1 MIRFGMKL
9 PEIFNQLVK
18 GYQKVRGQKPTGLDL
33 IKIKQE
39 AMLRF
44 QEMRKILDMQGNPIN
59 PSKPIIGGKQLD
71 KNAPGYFNDFTSMMI
86 KDANVAPKV
95 VKSGIMKTKE
105 AMNPKFIDFTI
116 DSFKNMDG
124 IKVMKEANKIIKRE
138 GPYKD
143 LTKNDA
149 KRIMDAVDDKLKNI
163 DMDPED
169 MYADGGRIGYAGGSD
184 MGTVSGATRSANT
197 GLKGGYQNT
206 GTSPVERPGGGGGS
220 KPPPV
225 VTRTVTKPNVKDKIR
240 RVGNTIGDISY
251 FKNLIN
257 LNPLG
262 IAKNVGGK
270 ILMDKILGDQSSLD
284 TEDENN
290 GIMKMADVSAADIN
304 RLIDPVSKKPK
315 YSSSQ
320 DVDDIRMFEE
330 AAGFEF
336 NPTITDQEIRDVLD
350 KKITRPT
357 GQFAADG
364 GRIGL
369 KDGEG
374 IMQMASNDMN
384 ERLLE
389 KIFDDLL
396 DQGMDPEEAEIKAR
410 EILNEMGD
418 TSSIPDR
425 GAPSITLADGGR
437 AAFKDGTGMFEKLF
451 FNKERPIL
459 SGLNTTALFDLVVA
473 AKDAAGP
480 FIGLADGGRAA
491 FKDGPKDPRRRTF
504 MKAAAGI
511 ASMLP
516 FGASKI
522 IGKAAPVVAKA
533 AELSGPA
540 LNKIIETVMTLG
552 KTISQSGRR
561 VKEMI
566 TKKKHKGI
574 EVEEDIMDG
583 SYTIKKGGKEIY
595 YKPGKRDEMGI
606 EDDIIEV
613 IEKTVTKKASGGVA
627 RMLGE

>member
-44 QEMRKILDMQGNPIN
+44 QDMRKVLDMQGNPIN
-59 PSKPIIGGKQLD
+59 PSKPIMGGTQQGEAL
-71 KNAPGYFNDFTSMMI
+71 
-86 KDANVAPKV
+86 
-95 VKSGIMKTKE
+95 KSGIMKATGAGPKVVE
-105 AMNPKFIDFTI
+105 GINPKFIDFTI

-124 IKVMKEANKIIKRE
+124 IKVMKEANKVLKRE

-169 MYADGGRIGYAGGSD
+169 MYASGGR
-184 MGTVSGATRSANT
+184 
-197 GLKGGYQNT
+197 
-206 GTSPVERPGGGGGS
+206 
-220 KPPPV
+220 
-225 VTRTVTKPNVKDKIR
+225 
-240 RVGNTIGDISY
+240 
-251 FKNLIN
+251 
-257 LNPLG
+257 
-262 IAKNVGGK
+262 
-270 ILMDKILGDQSSLD
+270 
-284 TEDENN
+284 
-290 GIMKMADVSAADIN
+290 
-304 RLIDPVSKKPK
+304 
-315 YSSSQ
+315 
-320 DVDDIRMFEE
+320 
-330 AAGFEF
+330 AGF
-336 NPTITDQEIRDVLD
+336 
-350 KKITRPT
+350 
-357 GQFAADG
+357 
-364 GRIGL
+364 

-396 DQGMDPEEAEIKAR
+396 DQGMDPKEAEIKAR

-437 AAFKDGTGMFEKLF
+437 AEFKDGTGMFEKLF

>member
-1 MIRFGMKL
+1 MIKFGMKL
-9 PEIFNQLVK
+9 PEIFNQLVR

-33 IKIKQE
+33 LKIKQE
-39 AMLRF
+39 AVQKF
-44 QEMRKILDMQGNPIN
+44 QEMRKILDMQGKPID
-59 PSKPIIGGKQLD
+59 PSKPIMGGTQQG
-71 KNAPGYFNDFTSMMI
+71 NAL
-86 KDANVAPKV
+86 
-95 VKSGIMKTKE
+95 KSGIMKATGAGPE
-105 AMNPKFIDFTI
+105 VVEGINPKFIDFTI
-116 DSFKNMDG
+116 NSFKNMDG
-124 IKVMKEANKIIKRE
+124 IKVMKEANKVLKRE

-169 MYADGGRIGYAGGSD
+169 MY
-184 MGTVSGATRSANT
+184 
-197 GLKGGYQNT
+197 
-206 GTSPVERPGGGGGS
+206 
-220 KPPPV
+220 
-225 VTRTVTKPNVKDKIR
+225 
-240 RVGNTIGDISY
+240 
-251 FKNLIN
+251 
-257 LNPLG
+257 
-262 IAKNVGGK
+262 
-270 ILMDKILGDQSSLD
+270 
-284 TEDENN
+284 
-290 GIMKMADVSAADIN
+290 
-304 RLIDPVSKKPK
+304 
-315 YSSSQ
+315 
-320 DVDDIRMFEE
+320 
-330 AAGFEF
+330 
-336 NPTITDQEIRDVLD
+336 
-350 KKITRPT
+350 
-357 GQFAADG
+357 ADG

-410 EILNEMGD
+410 EIFNEMGD
-418 TSSIPDR
+418 MSSMPDR
-425 GAPSITLADGGR
+425 GAQSIKLADGGITR
-437 AAFKDGTGMFEKLF
+437 VGLKDGLSKKLNKKFEIDGGTLRSMF
-451 FNKERPIL
+451 FNRNNPIL
-459 SGLNTTALFDLVVA
+459 TGFNASELFDLAVRNI
-473 AKDAAGP
+473 GP
-480 FIGLADGGRAA
+480 AIGLADGGRAA

>member
-1 MIRFGMKL
+1 MIKFGMKL
-9 PEIFNQLVK
+9 PEIFNQLVR

-44 QEMRKILDMQGNPIN
+44 QEMRKVLDMQGKAID
-59 PSKPIIGGKQLD
+59 PSKSIMGGTQQG
-71 KNAPGYFNDFTSMMI
+71 NAL
-86 KDANVAPKV
+86 
-95 VKSGIMKTKE
+95 KSGIMKATGAGPE
-105 AMNPKFIDFTI
+105 VVEGINPKFIDFTI
-116 DSFKNMDG
+116 NSFKNMDG
-124 IKVMKEANKIIKRE
+124 IKVMKEANKVIKRE

-163 DMDPED
+163 DMDPKD

-184 MGTVSGATRSANT
+184 MGTVSTKTRSANT

-206 GTSPVERPGGGGGS
+206 GTSPVERPDGGGGS

-225 VTRTVTKPNVKDKIR
+225 VTRTVTKPNVKDTIR
-240 RVGNTIGDISY
+240 KVGNTFGDISY

-257 LNPLG
+257 LNPYG
-262 IAKNVGGK
+262 IAKNIGGK
-270 ILMDKILGDQSSLD
+270 ILMDKILGDQSNLE

-290 GIMKMADVSAADIN
+290 GIMKMADATTTPTADTMGLNLMDRKTLKDAGYSNNQIQELQNNPDIN
-304 RLIDPVSKKPK
+304 T
-315 YSSSQ
+315 Q
-320 DVDDIRMFEE
+320 DV
-330 AAGFEF
+330 
-336 NPTITDQEIRDVLD
+336 IRDI
-350 KKITRPT
+350 KGPI
-357 GQFAADG
+357 FAAADG

-437 AAFKDGTGMFEKLF
+437 AAFKDGLSSKLNKKFTIDGGTLRSMF
-451 FNKERPIL
+451 FNKNNPIL
-459 SGLNTTALFDLVVA
+459 TGFNTSELFDLVTNLSSSI
-473 AKDAAGP
+473 P
-480 FIGLADGGRAA
+480 FADGGRAA

-540 LNKIIETVMTLG
+540 LNKIVETVMTLG

-583 SYTIKKGGKEIY
+583 SYTIKKGSKEIY

-606 EDDIIEV
+606 DDDIIEV

-627 RMLGE
+627 RLLGE

>member
-44 QEMRKILDMQGNPIN
+44 QEMRKVLDMQGKAID
-59 PSKPIIGGKQLD
+59 PSKSIMGGTQQG
-71 KNAPGYFNDFTSMMI
+71 NAL
-86 KDANVAPKV
+86 
-95 VKSGIMKTKE
+95 KSGIMKATGAGPE
-105 AMNPKFIDFTI
+105 VVEGINPKFIDFTI
-116 DSFKNMDG
+116 NSFKNMDG
-124 IKVMKEANKIIKRE
+124 IKVMKEANKVIKRE

-169 MYADGGRIGYAGGSD
+169 MY
-184 MGTVSGATRSANT
+184 
-197 GLKGGYQNT
+197 
-206 GTSPVERPGGGGGS
+206 
-220 KPPPV
+220 
-225 VTRTVTKPNVKDKIR
+225 
-240 RVGNTIGDISY
+240 
-251 FKNLIN
+251 
-257 LNPLG
+257 
-262 IAKNVGGK
+262 
-270 ILMDKILGDQSSLD
+270 
-284 TEDENN
+284 
-290 GIMKMADVSAADIN
+290 
-304 RLIDPVSKKPK
+304 
-315 YSSSQ
+315 
-320 DVDDIRMFEE
+320 
-330 AAGFEF
+330 
-336 NPTITDQEIRDVLD
+336 
-350 KKITRPT
+350 
-357 GQFAADG
+357 ADG

-437 AAFKDGTGMFEKLF
+437 AAFKDGLSSKLNKKFTIDGGTLRSMF
-451 FNKERPIL
+451 FNKNNPIL
-459 SGLNTTALFDLVVA
+459 TGFNTSELFDLVTNLSSSI
-473 AKDAAGP
+473 P
-480 FIGLADGGRAA
+480 FADGGRAA

-540 LNKIIETVMTLG
+540 LNKIVETVMTLG

-606 EDDIIEV
+606 DDDIIEV

-627 RMLGE
+627 RLLGE

>member
-1 MIRFGMKL
+1 MIKFGMKL
-9 PEIFNQLVK
+9 PEIFNQLVR

-33 IKIKQE
+33 LKIKQE
-39 AMLRF
+39 AMQKF
-44 QEMRKILDMQGNPIN
+44 QEMRKILDMQG
-59 PSKPIIGGKQLD
+59 KPIDPSQPIMGGTQQG
-71 KNAPGYFNDFTSMMI
+71 NAL
-86 KDANVAPKV
+86 
-95 VKSGIMKTKE
+95 KSGIMKATGAGPE
-105 AMNPKFIDFTI
+105 VVEGINPKFIDFTI
-116 DSFKNMDG
+116 NSFKNMDG
-124 IKVMKEANKIIKRE
+124 IKVMKEANKVLKRE

-169 MYADGGRIGYAGGSD
+169 MY
-184 MGTVSGATRSANT
+184 
-197 GLKGGYQNT
+197 
-206 GTSPVERPGGGGGS
+206 
-220 KPPPV
+220 
-225 VTRTVTKPNVKDKIR
+225 
-240 RVGNTIGDISY
+240 
-251 FKNLIN
+251 
-257 LNPLG
+257 
-262 IAKNVGGK
+262 
-270 ILMDKILGDQSSLD
+270 
-284 TEDENN
+284 
-290 GIMKMADVSAADIN
+290 
-304 RLIDPVSKKPK
+304 
-315 YSSSQ
+315 
-320 DVDDIRMFEE
+320 
-330 AAGFEF
+330 
-336 NPTITDQEIRDVLD
+336 
-350 KKITRPT
+350 
-357 GQFAADG
+357 ADG

-437 AAFKDGTGMFEKLF
+437 AAFKDGQGMFEKLF
-451 FNKERPIL
+451 YNKAAPIL
-459 SGLNTTALFDLVVA
+459 SGFNTSELFDLVTNLSSSI
-473 AKDAAGP
+473 P
-480 FIGLADGGRAA
+480 FADGGRAA

-566 TKKKHKGI
+566 TKKKHKGV